1 MQNEFE
7 RSARVFGVEAM
18 DALSK
23 ARVAVFGIGGVGGAC
38 FEALVRGGI
47 GHITIIDG
55 DLVDIS
61 NLNRQILFT
70 HDDIGL
76 PKVEVAA
83 QRAKR
88 INPCIDIQSKRMFYL
103 PENASEI
110 DLSEF
115 DYVVDAVDTVA
126 AKMEII
132 KRCDELNIPIISAM
146 GCGNKIDPGKLK
158 IADIYETDTCPL
170 ARIIRSNARKLGIKK
185 LKVVYST
192 ETPSKSKREE
202 GEKRTSPGSTSFV
215 PPAAG
220 LLMAGQVVRDLLD
233 LKA

>member
-7 RSARVFGVEAM
+7 RAARVFGNEAM
-18 DALSK
+18 ERLSK

-47 GHITIIDG
+47 GRIMIIDG
-55 DLVDIS
+55 DTVDVS

-70 HDDIGL
+70 HADIGL
-76 PKVEVAA
+76 PKVEVASE
-83 QRAKR
+83 RAKR
-88 INPCIDIQSKRMFYL
+88 INPCIEIQAKQMFYL

-132 KRCDELNIPIISAM
+132 KRCDELGVRIISAM
-146 GCGNKIDPGKLK
+146 GCGNKIDPEKLK
-158 IADIYETDTCPL
+158 VADIYATDTCPL

-192 ETPSKSKREE
+192 ETPCKSKREE
-202 GEKRTSPGSTSFV
+202 GAKRTSPGSTSFV

-220 LLMAGQVVRDLLD
+220 LMMAGQVIRDLLD